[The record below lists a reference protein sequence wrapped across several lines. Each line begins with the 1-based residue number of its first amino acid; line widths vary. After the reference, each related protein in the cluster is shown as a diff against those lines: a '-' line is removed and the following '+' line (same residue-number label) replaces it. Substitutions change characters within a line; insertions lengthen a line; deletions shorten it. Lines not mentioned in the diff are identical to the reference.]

1 MGIDEQFEEFRR
13 MLLCIQRELT
23 DARAEIKSLRFGDR
37 VSFSLHE
44 AAEVTGIDYNTLHK
58 RCKSGQLVY
67 TQAER
72 GGSILIKRTDLEAY
86 LDRFQVKP
94 GSPEPGYEIKL
105 SKSAKR
111 ATATNGFIRCKTN

>member
-13 MLLCIQRELT
+13 LLLCLQRDLNE
-23 DARAEIKSLRFGDR
+23 ARADIRSLRFGDR
-37 VSFSLHE
+37 VSFSLQE
-44 AAEVTGIDYNTLHK
+44 AAEVSGIDYQTLRK
-58 RCKSGQLVY
+58 RCLSGQLAY
-67 TQAER
+67 TQAEK

-94 GSPEPGYEIKL
+94 GSPEPEYEIKL

-111 ATATNGFIRCKTN
+111 AVATNTSIRFKTA